1 MQVSMR
7 GHIFFTVISVVL
19 LFLSIVC
26 RLTTGVMLRR
36 LAAEA
41 ENMSATRSRFLKQ
54 CKLKFQSYYELG
66 QGVMNVGVFVDK
78 FLQGLRVGKL
88 NLRLWDLLSGQLLL
102 LSVFSCGIGTCLGI
116 AHGETIRQILP
127 YYLLA
132 FLALYLHFSVSGLID
147 VPGRRQELRTAMI
160 DFLENRMTE
169 RLQNIQ
175 EDLGCLENGE
185 EPAKKEGGENG
196 EKGEL
201 ELLLEE
207 FLA

>member
-1 MQVSMR
+1 MKISQSYTEIHTGLFRSEIKTGGIFMQVSMR

-88 NLRLWDLLSGQLLL
+88 NLRLWAAAFAFGIFLWDRDLSGN
-102 LSVFSCGIGTCLGI
+102 CTWGDNT
-116 AHGETIRQILP
+116 ADPAIL
-127 YYLLA
+127 
-132 FLALYLHFSVSGLID
+132 FVGFFGLI
-147 VPGRRQELRTAMI
+147 
-160 DFLENRMTE
+160 
-169 RLQNIQ
+169 
-175 EDLGCLENGE
+175 
-185 EPAKKEGGENG
+185 PA
-196 EKGEL
+196 
-201 ELLLEE
+201 
-207 FLA
+207 FFRFWPD